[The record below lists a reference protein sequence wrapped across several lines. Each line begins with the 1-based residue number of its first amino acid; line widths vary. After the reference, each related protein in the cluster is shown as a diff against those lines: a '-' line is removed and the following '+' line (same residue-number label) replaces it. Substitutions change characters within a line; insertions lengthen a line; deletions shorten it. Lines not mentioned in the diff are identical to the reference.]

1 VPDNSSIL
9 EHARH
14 YAARGWPIFRLNGYK
29 TPLKDTRGHLDA
41 TTDPAVIEQWWGGWK
56 GRRLNIGLVCGVPV
70 PAAPGGLVVLDC
82 DGAGGLVQLR
92 TMAETHG
99 AIERTLPVTL
109 TAKSARGWHLYYAR
123 PLDAPPLAVL
133 NGKRGHKG
141 DDGLDIKAAGSYVV
155 LPPSINAK
163 NGFQYAWIN
172 PVETI
177 ATLPAWLVEHIA
189 TRGGREAPRTSLD
202 HAPQA
207 AGTSADLGLSDRPA
221 WMADGPTLN
230 AGATRLA
237 RAIELPS
244 FLAALKKLDAGMPEE
259 QWWEIGAGIH
269 DFDPGAD
276 GLVIFKR
283 WSRESPRHQADE
295 HQAACEK
302 EWYNYK
308 KNKPGKRLITKATI
322 YHRAKQIPDPIPE
335 EPAPSVG
342 LFNGTANGAHALPH
356 TISAAPIKTQIR
368 WIDTDEE
375 GNPRPTCANAALAV
389 SGLNVWCC
397 KDLFHEKLFVGGHA
411 IDKWAGDLGDD
422 AVLMLRR
429 LIKRHY
435 WFDPGEKNTRDAAVQ
450 LCLENSFNPVVDY
463 LARLT
468 WDGRERIGRWVVTYL
483 GVPETPLTCAIGR
496 LMLVAA
502 VRRARRPGVKFDQII
517 VLEGPE
523 GTGKSSALRILA
535 GDDNFSDQAV
545 LGVSD
550 KEQQEAIMGV
560 WIHEIAELAGMRR
573 TEVERIKAFAS
584 RTEDR
589 ARPAYGRF
597 RVDMRRRGIF
607 VATTNADAY
616 LKSDTGDRRFWP
628 LATTTIDLEG
638 IKRDRDQLWAEA
650 ATCEARGDSLVLDR
664 KLWSE
669 AREAQRARQEV
680 DPWYDTIRAHITT
693 KNVEDTSITEIL
705 EGIMR
710 MQTREYGQIEQNRAA
725 RVMQHLGF
733 ERYRKRDGDSLS
745 WRYRPRG
752 AGTGGTVG
760 T

>member
-1 VPDNSSIL
+1 
-9 EHARH
+9 
-14 YAARGWPIFRLNGYK
+14 
-29 TPLKDTRGHLDA
+29 
-41 TTDPAVIEQWWGGWK
+41 
-56 GRRLNIGLVCGVPV
+56 
-70 PAAPGGLVVLDC
+70 
-82 DGAGGLVQLR
+82 
-92 TMAETHG
+92 
-99 AIERTLPVTL
+99 
-109 TAKSARGWHLYYAR
+109 
-123 PLDAPPLAVL
+123 
-133 NGKRGHKG
+133 
-141 DDGLDIKAAGSYVV
+141 
-155 LPPSINAK
+155 
-163 NGFQYAWIN
+163 
-172 PVETI
+172 
-177 ATLPAWLVEHIA
+177 
-189 TRGGREAPRTSLD
+189 
-202 HAPQA
+202 
-207 AGTSADLGLSDRPA
+207 
-221 WMADGPTLN
+221 
-230 AGATRLA
+230 
-237 RAIELPS
+237 
-244 FLAALKKLDAGMPEE
+244 
-259 QWWEIGAGIH
+259 
-269 DFDPGAD
+269 
-276 GLVIFKR
+276 
-283 WSRESPRHQADE
+283 
-295 HQAACEK
+295 
-302 EWYNYK
+302 
-308 KNKPGKRLITKATI
+308 
-322 YHRAKQIPDPIPE
+322 
-335 EPAPSVG
+335 
-342 LFNGTANGAHALPH
+342 
-356 TISAAPIKTQIR
+356 
-368 WIDTDEE
+368 
-375 GNPRPTCANAALAV
+375 
-389 SGLNVWCC
+389 
-397 KDLFHEKLFVGGHA
+397 
-411 IDKWAGDLGDD
+411 
-422 AVLMLRR
+422 

-463 LARLT
+463 LARLQ
-468 WDGRERIGRWVVTYL
+468 WDGRERIARWVVTYL
-483 GVPETPLTCAIGR
+483 GAPETPLACAIGR
-496 LMLVAA
+496 LMLIAA

-628 LATTTIDLEG
+628 LATTIIDLVGLEH
-638 IKRDRDQLWAEA
+638 DRDQLWAEA
-650 ATCEARGDSLVLDR
+650 AMCEARGDSLVLDR

-680 DPWYDTIRAHITT
+680 DPWYDTIRAHILS
-693 KNVEDTSITEIL
+693 KNVEDTSITEVL

-725 RVMQHLGF
+725 RVMQHLGY